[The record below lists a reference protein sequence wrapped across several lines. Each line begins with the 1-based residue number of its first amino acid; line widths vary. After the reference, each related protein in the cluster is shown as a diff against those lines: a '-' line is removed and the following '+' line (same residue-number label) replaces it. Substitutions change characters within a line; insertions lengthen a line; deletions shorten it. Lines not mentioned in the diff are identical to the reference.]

1 MDEVSGGE
9 DGEGWGA
16 GLEVFCVV
24 GGEELAV
31 VLDGCGENGQVF
43 GIGETG
49 EGVDFLPGGVG
60 EDLQTTT
67 DKHAKGY
74 QRGWKFLLEVALDFS
89 DNLLAGDRFDE
100 GDLSHAQDDQ
110 AGTVLLGRCRP
121 GEKDIGVDE
130 DARLF
135 RFIFH
140 IYRSYIFRVVPV
152 S

>member
-31 VLDGCGENGQVF
+31 VLDGCGENGQIF

-49 EGVDFLPGGVG
+49 EGVDFLLCGVG
-60 EDLQTTT
+60 EDLQATA

-74 QRGWKFLLEVALDFS
+74 QSGWKLLFEVALYFG
-89 DNLLAGDRFDE
+89 DNLLAGDGFDE
-100 GDLSHAQDDQ
+100 GDFRHAQDDE
-110 AGTVLLGRCRP
+110 AGAVLLG
-121 GEKDIGVDE
+121 
-130 DARLF
+130 
-135 RFIFH
+135 
-140 IYRSYIFRVVPV
+140 
-152 S
+152 